1 MKKPKIRFKGYQE
14 DWEQRKFGEI
24 VQKYEDPVETPA
36 EGYMRLGIRSHAK
49 GTFHSYVEKGKE
61 LETAKMFRV
70 AANNFIVNITFGW
83 EHAVA
88 ITDESDAGKL
98 VSHRFPQYS
107 FKEGMNPRFFKYLIL
122 DECFR
127 HHLELSSPGGAGRNR
142 VLKLNE
148 MLEYKMKFP
157 QMEEQEEIAIY
168 FEQLDNLITLHHRK
182 YMKYADLSVFD
193 WEQRKLSEL
202 SEKTFGGG
210 TPKTSNES
218 FWKGNIPWIQ
228 SSDLIEGSLFDIEPR
243 KYISQEAVDKSAT
256 KLVPENSVAIV
267 TRVGV
272 GKLAFMPFS
281 YATSQDFLSLSVLK
295 TEPQFTVYALYKK
308 LQSELNAV
316 QGTSIKGVTKN
327 ELLAKEIMIPCYE
340 EQEKIGSYLHSLDN
354 LITLHQRKC
363 EETKTLKKYML
374 QKMFPQNGHSVPEI
388 RFSGFTEDW
397 EQRKLGDVFEQTA
410 NFVNPNDDDI
420 ELWSLTVEDGL
431 TPKSERY
438 NREFLVK
445 KKTNF
450 KEVRPGDIVYN
461 PMNMTL
467 GAVGFNGM
475 AKSVAV
481 SGYYTTMVA
490 NKGYDSYYINTWLK
504 SPQAISLYKTFAT
517 GSLKEKQRVQFPTL
531 SIIPA
536 TFPEHDEQTKIG
548 SYFEHLDHLITL
560 HQHKCEELQNI
571 KKFMLKNMFI

>member
-14 DWEQRKFGEI
+14 DWEQRKFADVVDIGSGMDYKHLEEGNIPVYGTGGYLLSVNKALSDDKDAIGIGRKGTIDKPYILRAPFWTVDTLFYCIPKENYDLDFTSCIFQNVDWKKKDESTGVPSLSKVIINNVETATPTMDEQQKIGEYFSNLDHLITLHHRKYMKYADLSVFDWEQRKFGEI

-168 FEQLDNLITLHHRK
+168 FEQ
-182 YMKYADLSVFD
+182 
-193 WEQRKLSEL
+193 
-202 SEKTFGGG
+202 
-210 TPKTSNES
+210 
-218 FWKGNIPWIQ
+218 
-228 SSDLIEGSLFDIEPR
+228 
-243 KYISQEAVDKSAT
+243 
-256 KLVPENSVAIV
+256 
-267 TRVGV
+267 
-272 GKLAFMPFS
+272 
-281 YATSQDFLSLSVLK
+281 
-295 TEPQFTVYALYKK
+295 
-308 LQSELNAV
+308 
-316 QGTSIKGVTKN
+316 
-327 ELLAKEIMIPCYE
+327 
-340 EQEKIGSYLHSLDN
+340 LDN

>member
-1 MKKPKIRFKGYQE
+1 MKKPKIRFKGYQ
-14 DWEQRKFGEI
+14 
-24 VQKYEDPVETPA
+24 
-36 EGYMRLGIRSHAK
+36 
-49 GTFHSYVEKGKE
+49 
-61 LETAKMFRV
+61 
-70 AANNFIVNITFGW
+70 
-83 EHAVA
+83 
-88 ITDESDAGKL
+88 
-98 VSHRFPQYS
+98 
-107 FKEGMNPRFFKYLIL
+107 
-122 DECFR
+122 
-127 HHLELSSPGGAGRNR
+127 
-142 VLKLNE
+142 
-148 MLEYKMKFP
+148 
-157 QMEEQEEIAIY
+157 
-168 FEQLDNLITLHHRK
+168 
-182 YMKYADLSVFD
+182 
-193 WEQRKLSEL
+193 
-202 SEKTFGGG
+202 
-210 TPKTSNES
+210 
-218 FWKGNIPWIQ
+218 
-228 SSDLIEGSLFDIEPR
+228 
-243 KYISQEAVDKSAT
+243 
-256 KLVPENSVAIV
+256 
-267 TRVGV
+267 
-272 GKLAFMPFS
+272 
-281 YATSQDFLSLSVLK
+281 
-295 TEPQFTVYALYKK
+295 
-308 LQSELNAV
+308 
-316 QGTSIKGVTKN
+316 
-327 ELLAKEIMIPCYE
+327 
-340 EQEKIGSYLHSLDN
+340 
-354 LITLHQRKC
+354 
-363 EETKTLKKYML
+363 
-374 QKMFPQNGHSVPEI
+374 
-388 RFSGFTEDW
+388 EDW

-548 SYFEHLDHLITL
+548 SYFEHLDNLITLHQRKCEETKTLKKYMLQKMFPQNGHSVPEIRFSGFTEDWEQRKFGEIVQKYEDPVETPTEGYMRLGIRSHAKGTFHSYVEKGKELETAKMFRVAANNFIVNITFGWEHAVAITDESDAGKLVSHRFPQYSFKEGMNPRFFKYLILDECFRHHLELSSPGGAGRNRVLKLNEMLEYKMKFPQMEEQEEIAIYFEQLDKLITL

>member
-168 FEQLDNLITLHHRK
+168 FEQ
-182 YMKYADLSVFD
+182 
-193 WEQRKLSEL
+193 
-202 SEKTFGGG
+202 
-210 TPKTSNES
+210 
-218 FWKGNIPWIQ
+218 
-228 SSDLIEGSLFDIEPR
+228 
-243 KYISQEAVDKSAT
+243 
-256 KLVPENSVAIV
+256 
-267 TRVGV
+267 
-272 GKLAFMPFS
+272 
-281 YATSQDFLSLSVLK
+281 
-295 TEPQFTVYALYKK
+295 
-308 LQSELNAV
+308 
-316 QGTSIKGVTKN
+316 
-327 ELLAKEIMIPCYE
+327 
-340 EQEKIGSYLHSLDN
+340 LDN

-560 HQHKCEELQNI
+560 HHRKYMKYADLSVFDWEQRKFADVVDIGSGMDYKHLEEGNIPVYGTGGYLLSVNKALSDDKDAIGIGRKGTIDKPYILRAPFWTVDTLFYCIPKENYDLDFTSCIFQNVDW
-571 KKFMLKNMFI
+571 KKKDESTGVPSLSKVIINNVETATPTMDEQQKIGEYFSNLDHLITLHHRKQNYVLNTLIYAKTTLFITKTS

>member
-1 MKKPKIRFKGYQE
+1 MGDVFEQTANFVNPNDDDIELWSLTVEDGLTPKSERYNREFLVKKKTNFKEVRPGDIVYNPMNMTLGAVGFNGMAKSVAVSGYYTTMVANKGYDSYYINTWLKSPQAISLYKTFATGSLKE
-14 DWEQRKFGEI
+14 KQRVQFPTLSIIPATFPEHDEQTKIG
-24 VQKYEDPVETPA
+24 
-36 EGYMRLGIRSHAK
+36 S
-49 GTFHSYVEKGKE
+49 
-61 LETAKMFRV
+61 
-70 AANNFIVNITFGW
+70 
-83 EHAVA
+83 
-88 ITDESDAGKL
+88 
-98 VSHRFPQYS
+98 
-107 FKEGMNPRFFKYLIL
+107 
-122 DECFR
+122 
-127 HHLELSSPGGAGRNR
+127 
-142 VLKLNE
+142 
-148 MLEYKMKFP
+148 
-157 QMEEQEEIAIY
+157 Y
-168 FEQLDNLITLHHRK
+168 FEHLDHLITLHHRK

-340 EQEKIGSYLHSLDN
+340 EQEKIGSYLHSLDH

-397 EQRKLGDVFEQTA
+397 EQRKFGEIVQKYEDPVETPAEGYMRLGIRSHAKGTFHSYVEKGKELETAKMFRVAANNFIVNITFGWEHAVAITDESDAGKLVSHRFPQYSFKEGMNPRFFKYLILDECFRHHLELSSPGGAGRNRVLKLNEMLEYKMKFPQMEEQEEIAIYFEQ
-410 NFVNPNDDDI
+410 
-420 ELWSLTVEDGL
+420 
-431 TPKSERY
+431 
-438 NREFLVK
+438 
-445 KKTNF
+445 
-450 KEVRPGDIVYN
+450 
-461 PMNMTL
+461 
-467 GAVGFNGM
+467 
-475 AKSVAV
+475 
-481 SGYYTTMVA
+481 
-490 NKGYDSYYINTWLK
+490 
-504 SPQAISLYKTFAT
+504 
-517 GSLKEKQRVQFPTL
+517 
-531 SIIPA
+531 
-536 TFPEHDEQTKIG
+536 
-548 SYFEHLDHLITL
+548 LDNLITL
-560 HQHKCEELQNI
+560 HHRKQNYVLNTLI
-571 KKFMLKNMFI
+571 YAKTTLFITKTS

>member
-1 MKKPKIRFKGYQE
+1 MSSN

-24 VQKYEDPVETPA
+24 VQKYEDPVETPT

-168 FEQLDNLITLHHRK
+168 FEQLDKLITLHQRK
-182 YMKYADLSVFD
+182 YMKYADLSVF
-193 WEQRKLSEL
+193 
-202 SEKTFGGG
+202 
-210 TPKTSNES
+210 
-218 FWKGNIPWIQ
+218 
-228 SSDLIEGSLFDIEPR
+228 
-243 KYISQEAVDKSAT
+243 
-256 KLVPENSVAIV
+256 
-267 TRVGV
+267 
-272 GKLAFMPFS
+272 
-281 YATSQDFLSLSVLK
+281 
-295 TEPQFTVYALYKK
+295 
-308 LQSELNAV
+308 
-316 QGTSIKGVTKN
+316 
-327 ELLAKEIMIPCYE
+327 
-340 EQEKIGSYLHSLDN
+340 
-354 LITLHQRKC
+354 
-363 EETKTLKKYML
+363 
-374 QKMFPQNGHSVPEI
+374 
-388 RFSGFTEDW
+388 DW

-548 SYFEHLDHLITL
+548 SYFEHLDNLITL
-560 HQHKCEELQNI
+560 HHRKQNYVLNTLI
-571 KKFMLKNMFI
+571 YAKTTLFITKTS